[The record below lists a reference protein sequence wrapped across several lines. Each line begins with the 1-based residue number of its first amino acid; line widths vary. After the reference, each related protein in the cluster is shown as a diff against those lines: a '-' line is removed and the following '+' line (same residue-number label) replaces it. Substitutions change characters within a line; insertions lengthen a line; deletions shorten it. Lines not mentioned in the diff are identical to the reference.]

1 MVSIRAIALFIA
13 IITGANAAQ
22 GTVPVV
28 IGTGAGRLAVMNM
41 VTNAED
47 QLNSGDIAGAKRNV
61 DAALHADRKL
71 CPAFYVRAKIFA
83 RQGKY
88 ELAIQDCNEA
98 LRLYP
103 GFVTE
108 TGDFDSAVRAQH
120 RPWQ

>member
-71 CPAFYVRAKIFA
+71 CPAFLRSRENFCQAGKIRACYSGL
-83 RQGKY
+83 Q
-88 ELAIQDCNEA
+88 
-98 LRLYP
+98 
-103 GFVTE
+103 
-108 TGDFDSAVRAQH
+108 
-120 RPWQ
+120 